1 MTLRISKH
9 RGGGEASWMDLP
21 SDDGSVVTIG
31 RAKANTIALQT
42 DQSVS
47 ASHAELAYVAGSA
60 ADGVRSGWCVRDLG
74 SSNGTA
80 LRLSAERKASRAFAL
95 SAGHRLGLG
104 SGPKSSE
111 LIALRYR
118 RGIAARQ
125 GRRPTMEDAHVA
137 CDALPPPSPDM
148 AHLCQQLSFYA
159 VYDGHQGAEASAY
172 CKLHLH
178 RQMMTRLAER
188 IRRRRENGEGSSEP
202 TAGDIAEALREAF
215 ASTDE
220 QFLSSTN
227 ASAGTTAIAAVVT
240 RTHCIVAN
248 CGDSRGYLYRPQ
260 SAAAADS
267 EGGTVLRMSI
277 DHKPDR
283 PDETARITAAGGW
296 VSGGRVLHTL
306 AVSRALGDRD
316 FKMVPARNAPSDGE
330 QSFRMPFKAPLVSAE
345 PEIRICAARE
355 GDELLLACDGLWDVM
370 TGEKA
375 FAFLHSHGA
384 SENPQKAVS
393 QLCAAAEEQFYSQ
406 DNITAVY
413 VRLRTPDAA
422 E

>member
-1 MTLRISKH
+1 MRSSRTWPAAPPTVSARAGACEIS
-9 RGGGEASWMDLP
+9 GP
-21 SDDGSVVTIG
+21 
-31 RAKANTIALQT
+31 QT
-42 DQSVS
+42 DRPS
-47 ASHAELAYVAGSA
+47 AV
-60 ADGVRSGWCVRDLG
+60 
-74 SSNGTA
+74 
-80 LRLSAERKASRAFAL
+80 SRAQGLASVRAL
-95 SAGHRLGLG
+95 GRPQAGLG

-345 PEIRICAARE
+345 PEIRICAARKATSSSSHAM
-355 GDELLLACDGLWDVM
+355 ACGM
-370 TGEKA
+370 
-375 FAFLHSHGA
+375 S
-384 SENPQKAVS
+384 
-393 QLCAAAEEQFYSQ
+393 
-406 DNITAVY
+406 
-413 VRLRTPDAA
+413 
-422 E
+422 